1 MLCTKYRPCDRDHTL
16 TVDELPHSGSLEG
29 AQGSI
34 SFGDCYVAMDDGTG
48 FGNRNSQIGSSAV
61 KPMDSPSGSNTQ
73 LWLTGRQPWQ
83 TLSEPQRALNGQ
95 CSTFHMPVPTPC
107 SCVSRFAQYCSRN
120 DFVEPEPGRL
130 RRGARRT
137 PRHAVAFPQMPIVC
151 NRLSAP
157 LILPL
162 FRWGFHHLCFIK
174 IASRGH
180 EQAQSQATTVN
191 QSVPLSI
198 RGRATFTCNSLH
210 EFDYPFSAQGR
221 RKREAST
228 VHHRARPERLH
239 IIRRVR
245 LAPLPSYFSR
255 HSTFPPALYSLF
267 WEACVLT

>member
-1 MLCTKYRPCDRDHTL
+1 MADLIRATASPEWSMLDLSHASSHSLQLRLAICPILFTKRIPG
-16 TVDELPHSGSLEG
+16 P
-29 AQGSI
+29 
-34 SFGDCYVAMDDGTG
+34 
-48 FGNRNSQIGSSAV
+48 
-61 KPMDSPSGSNTQ
+61 P
-73 LWLTGRQPWQ
+73 
-83 TLSEPQRALNGQ
+83 
-95 CSTFHMPVPTPC
+95 
-107 SCVSRFAQYCSRN
+107 
-120 DFVEPEPGRL
+120 PGRL

-137 PRHAVAFPQMPIVC
+137 PRHAVAFPKMPIVC

-157 LILPL
+157 FIFAL